1 MDPDTLQYARNSV
14 LNQIKLEKIRERE
27 ERRTEREREK
37 MERKRK
43 GRKSDVK

>member
-27 ERRTEREREK
+27 ERRTQREK
-37 MERKRK
+37 DWKRK